1 MAGLVVEMLFML
13 FSVCNWLKISEYK
26 VYWLMD
32 FPPIILLGV
41 RQEIIMVTL
50 QTNKYKE
57 NEQFYSQKGHSYK
70 K

>member
-1 MAGLVVEMLFML
+1 
-13 FSVCNWLKISEYK
+13 
-26 VYWLMD
+26 MD